1 MLTFGTIIISLLSG
15 ASEKIKAIF
24 KDVTENPNYIIW
36 FIIALVLLF
45 FIFMTKNFA
54 EKQKSII
61 FAKRKIII
69 LRRMLGM
76 DYGAQEFLFKKGM
89 LEGANMP
96 FSIKLSFNYLYHI
109 IPILCVTALL
119 IIIHMFLGYS
129 LMYAIVF
136 NSIIII
142 ALYLFYICCILD
154 INETI
159 LLVIIRILF
168 SRLGINFVDNFEH
181 VLYRAKLSAYECK
194 RQKIDLDNLKK
205 ILVAIEDQKFYQH
218 KGVDFKALCRAL
230 LSRGR
235 KIPFFNKISFIKNIP
250 FTGGSTITQQLFR
263 TLFIE
268 NMNKKRYRRKIAEI
282 LLSYLWF
289 NKILSKEEQLE
300 IYLSAIRFDKKIFGI
315 MQAMR
320 HFYGGDKYIKNLS
333 KAQSF
338 FLIERVSV
346 TSGTMLPKVID
357 TIVRLE
363 KEKILNKEDIEDII
377 KIYTKAQ
384 QDNKITVFFKNRN
397 ILEELSKKY
406 KHQN

>member
-1 MLTFGTIIISLLSG
+1 
-15 ASEKIKAIF
+15 
-24 KDVTENPNYIIW
+24 
-36 FIIALVLLF
+36 
-45 FIFMTKNFA
+45 
-54 EKQKSII
+54 
-61 FAKRKIII
+61 
-69 LRRMLGM
+69 
-76 DYGAQEFLFKKGM
+76 
-89 LEGANMP
+89 
-96 FSIKLSFNYLYHI
+96 
-109 IPILCVTALL
+109 
-119 IIIHMFLGYS
+119 
-129 LMYAIVF
+129 
-136 NSIIII
+136 
-142 ALYLFYICCILD
+142 
-154 INETI
+154 
-159 LLVIIRILF
+159 
-168 SRLGINFVDNFEH
+168 
-181 VLYRAKLSAYECK
+181 
-194 RQKIDLDNLKK
+194 
-205 ILVAIEDQKFYQH
+205 
-218 KGVDFKALCRAL
+218 
-230 LSRGR
+230 
-235 KIPFFNKISFIKNIP
+235 
-250 FTGGSTITQQLFR
+250 GSTITQQLFR

-300 IYLSAIRFDKKIFGI
+300 IYLSAVRFDKKIFGI
-315 MQAMR
+315 MQAIR

>member
-24 KDVTENPNYIIW
+24 KGIAENPNYIIW
-36 FIIALVLLF
+36 IITVLVLLF

-76 DYGAQEFLFKKGM
+76 DYGTQEFLFKKGM

-96 FSIKLSFNYLYHI
+96 FSIKLKFNYLYHI
-109 IPILCVTALL
+109 IPILCFVALLL
-119 IIIHMFLGYS
+119 IICVFLGYS
-129 LMYAIVF
+129 LMHAIVF
-136 NSIIII
+136 NSIMII
-142 ALYLFYICCILD
+142 ALYLFYIYCILD
-154 INETI
+154 INETM

-168 SRLGINFVDNFEH
+168 SKLGIKFVDNFEH
-181 VLYRAKLSAYECK
+181 VLYRAKLSAYECR
-194 RQKIDLDNLKK
+194 RQKIDLNNLKK
-205 ILVAIEDQKFYQH
+205 MLVAIEDQKFYQH

-282 LLSYLWF
+282 LLSYFWF
-289 NKILSKEEQLE
+289 NKILNKEEQLE
-300 IYLSAIRFDKKIFGI
+300 IYLSAVRFDKKIFGI

-320 HFYGGDKYIKNLS
+320 HFYGGDNNKNLS

-363 KEKILNKEDIEDII
+363 KQKKLNKEDIKDII

-384 QDNKITVFFKNRN
+384 QDNKITVIFNNRN

-406 KHQN
+406 EHQN